1 MSRYPF
7 KLVVSEGANVARAW
21 ASHALGRALSRPMTA
36 NLILTERCNSRCTTC
51 DYWKRNVRAKDEL
64 SLKDIE
70 RIAGDLAAMGTRMV
84 ALSGGEPT
92 LREDLAAIVRAFKQR
107 DFLVQITTNGLLLD
121 TERGEALLRSG
132 IDRITVSL
140 DSHLPP
146 RYTQIRGVDA
156 AQDLLRRLTTLLA
169 RAPRPIVET
178 NTVLMAQ
185 NLDEAPATLEHLL
198 GLGIDGVNLSPA
210 VVEGDNNVLDGD
222 KPDLLPTDD
231 TRVMRTVERL
241 IELKRREPVRM
252 RPSVA
257 FLEGIVPYFRDPRR
271 PAFDCW
277 AGYVSIDVYQDG
289 TVRLC
294 GSTAPIGNA
303 RDGLRR
309 VWEGALAE
317 TRRREMLAGRC
328 PGCHVSCKA
337 EPSIVVAPRTGM
349 RAALGRLRG

>member
-1 MSRYPF
+1 MTRYPLR
-7 KLVVSEGANVARAW
+7 LVVSEGANVAKAW
-21 ASHALGRALSRPMTA
+21 ASRALGRALSRPMTA
-36 NLILTERCNSRCTTC
+36 NLILTEKCNSRCTTC

-64 SLKDIE
+64 SLEDLDH
-70 RIAGDLAAMGTRMV
+70 IAQDLSEMGTRMV

-92 LREDLAAIVRAFKQR
+92 LREDLAEIVRAFKRR

-140 DSHLPP
+140 DSHLPD
-146 RYTQIRGVDA
+146 RYKQIRGVDA
-156 AQDLLRRLTTLLA
+156 ADDLLRRLTALL
-169 RAPRPIVET
+169 RRSPRPIVET

-185 NLDEAPATLEHLL
+185 NLDEVPDTLEHVL

-222 KPDLLPTDD
+222 KLELLPADD
-231 TRVMRTVERL
+231 ARVRRTVARL
-241 IELKRREPVRM
+241 LDLKRREPSRM

-257 FLEGIVPYFRDPRR
+257 FLEGIVPYFRNPQR

-289 TVRLC
+289 AVRLC

-303 RDGLRR
+303 RAGLRQ
-309 VWEGALAE
+309 VWESAEAE
-317 TRRREMLAGRC
+317 TRRREMLRGEC

-337 EPSIVVAPRTGM
+337 EPSIVVAPRTGV
-349 RAALGRLRG
+349 RAALGRLRA